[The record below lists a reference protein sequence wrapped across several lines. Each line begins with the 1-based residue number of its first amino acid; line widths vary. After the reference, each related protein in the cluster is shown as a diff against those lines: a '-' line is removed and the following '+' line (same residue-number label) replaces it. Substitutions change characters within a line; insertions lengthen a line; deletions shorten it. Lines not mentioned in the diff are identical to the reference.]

1 MPGRDS
7 GRAFPLTPLDAIV
20 QNAATVAAF
29 ANCDI
34 RAALDMP
41 CDLYALCLRNALI
54 AELEQTAGGQEYLK
68 DAVRLAQTE
77 PDFDKI
83 RAQPGYTAE
92 RV

>member
-1 MPGRDS
+1 
-7 GRAFPLTPLDAIV
+7 
-20 QNAATVAAF
+20 
-29 ANCDI
+29 
-34 RAALDMP
+34 MP